1 LQSTKAH
8 HCAYFGIN
16 AQVAGYP
23 AAYTEIS
30 EGFSFELVFTMPAHM
45 EPYEGSIQIL
55 KPGGG
60 AYPNRI
66 LKVTTVSLE
75 PGVPSSP
82 IVVDFPSEYIEE
94 IMQLHDE
101 DTAFFPVNAY
111 LLDSECPDELVI
123 NSHVQIKVY
132 KQRENTSVAEA
143 LTSGS
148 ILLFPNPVG
157 SGGEIYLYTDQP
169 IQIEAAY
176 LYSSAG
182 TVVEVLTAGTA
193 TERKISIEGMAQGVY
208 LLELIADNKKIK
220 KKLIIE

>member
-1 LQSTKAH
+1 LQSAKAH

-82 IVVDFPSEYIEE
+82 IAVDFPSEYIGE

-111 LLDSECPDELVI
+111 LLNSECPNELVI

-132 KQRENTSVAEA
+132 KQRKNTSVAEA
-143 LTSGS
+143 LTAGS

-157 SGGEIYLYTDQP
+157 SGGEIYIHTHQS
-169 IQIEAAY
+169 IQIEVAY
-176 LYSSAG
+176 LYSFAG
-182 TVVEVLTAGTA
+182 TVVKVWPGSII
-193 TERKISIEGMAQGVY
+193 TERKISLEGLAQGIY